1 MEVRDN
7 GEVIGHMDVE
17 RRGTHLRAMRLRP
30 LVDAPAPCQPSDFT
44 TKTDLV
50 TIPFQ
55 QWAEGSRSWWALDAT
70 GIDMTNVAGF
80 RPQK

>member
-17 RRGTHLRAMRLRP
+17 RCGTHLRSVRLRS
-30 LVDAPAPCQPSDFT
+30 LDEAPPHSQPSDFT
-44 TKTDLV
+44 AKSDLV
-50 TIPFQ
+50 VIPFQ
-55 QWAEGSRSWWALDAT
+55 IWAEGANCWWALDAT

-80 RPQK
+80 QPLK